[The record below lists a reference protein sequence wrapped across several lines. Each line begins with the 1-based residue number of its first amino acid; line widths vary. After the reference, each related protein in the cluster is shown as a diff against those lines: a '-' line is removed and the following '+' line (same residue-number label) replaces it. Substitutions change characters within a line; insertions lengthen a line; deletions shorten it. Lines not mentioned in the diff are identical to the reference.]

1 MDRTAVQAL
10 VDEIG
15 EHEGSD
21 GIESVVANGYRGD
34 LSADVLAECGD
45 PSVARRAIESECQA
59 RVGRFAVY
67 AEADEPQPGYDAD
80 GNPRGWDV
88 YLSDVAKART

>member
-15 EHEGSD
+15 EYEGSD
-21 GIESVVANGYRGD
+21 GIESVVSNGYRGE

-45 PSVARRAIESECQA
+45 PNVARREIESECQA
-59 RVGRFAVY
+59 RIDHEHPTLPYVLSRVEIKSTAG
-67 AEADEPQPGYDAD
+67 D
-80 GNPRGWDV
+80 GVSCGSNRPHLGF
-88 YLSDVAKART
+88 LP